1 MDDIK
6 KQVSKKKKEGDSDF
20 KRGKIS
26 FAAEAYR
33 SALRLIN
40 STPESKKK
48 LKAWTAIISGML
60 STCYVKQGSWKEA
73 IQFADDA
80 IELSKGKNVKAYIA
94 KTVASDKIGELKV
107 ALETGT
113 KALELDKSLH
123 EIQLITHRCSILLNG
138 VIKGPKPRSSDFE
151 QVSTL
156 GEGNYSDV
164 FKVRSIWTNQ
174 IFALKVLSLD
184 KVKKK
189 EKRHKNIKNE
199 IMMER
204 EVLLNLN
211 HPNIVKLYHT
221 FGDVAALYYLF
232 DYTENMEELWSLMLG
247 SKSKKYQIGLQES
260 YARYLF
266 AQLIN
271 GIEYLHREGIVH
283 RDLKPENIMVKPN
296 GHLIII
302 DFGTCK
308 NLINTKFNGPE
319 FVGTAE
325 YMSPEA
331 IDNIG
336 TDTNSDLWSIGC
348 ILYQMLLGPVPF
360 KGGSEYYTFLRV
372 QNGLPFDIYPGT
384 VSQEG
389 LDLIMSLLKRDP
401 KNRIGYHEPPPSPC
415 TRETYRNAINYD
427 MIKKHSFFST
437 SYAGHTPINFN
448 TIEKVDVLK
457 NGKPPL
463 QTLTELYLE
472 GVCESAMKGLRP
484 KLYKLNNKI
493 RNKVKHYFRIRRK
506 LKEPDVVRLFYK
518 NRMDATFAK
527 IEDRSVLGYSQAEGS
542 NFVRPF
548 YFVQVSHPSIGIS
561 LDSPQAERL
570 KHLIEAVNNIKPRP
584 AFFICIGDLTEH
596 SCEAEDDEDN
606 VRYQLEVANYKTL
619 LCKLAPTIT
628 VISVGSEKNYGKAP
642 LTENKIMRYRKD
654 FGEDYFRFW
663 KSGICFIVINSV
675 LLESIKDDFID
686 ANDNV
691 EETEVDSSKVMVNR
705 WKHFNEN
712 YKDKTLWGKHVQWI
726 KQTLFLA
733 RTNSKQAVLL
743 SNHVLKTNEDNNL
756 NPQLPSYYT
765 DFLIEKMKWS
775 YCKTAISPHKTRNSR
790 IVDKTTSEGYEANDI
805 SCLTTMAS
813 DGFRLVRMFDD
824 SIRTAYHTLGSSMIK
839 TVSLKPEDNVE
850 TVVINED
857 VSNNNSLQFKN
868 QTDYD
873 AHLDALGNQI
883 DNAKDE
889 KDIEVSL
896 EGLNIAPSN
905 LVQLDNDITNGEDSD
920 DSDDDDG
927 ELVVEDVTNEQE
939 S

>member
-151 QVSTL
+151 QLSTL
-156 GEGNYSDV
+156 GDGNYSDV
-164 FKVRSIWTNQ
+164 FKFMYICTNQ
-174 IFALKVLSLD
+174 IFALKVLYLD

-211 HPNIVKLYHT
+211 HPNIIKLHHT

-319 FVGTAE
+319 FVGTVE

-336 TDTNSDLWSIGC
+336 TD
-348 ILYQMLLGPVPF
+348 
-360 KGGSEYYTFLRV
+360 K
-372 QNGLPFDIYPGT
+372 
-384 VSQEG
+384 
-389 LDLIMSLLKRDP
+389 
-401 KNRIGYHEPPPSPC
+401 
-415 TRETYRNAINYD
+415 
-427 MIKKHSFFST
+427 
-437 SYAGHTPINFN
+437 
-448 TIEKVDVLK
+448 
-457 NGKPPL
+457 
-463 QTLTELYLE
+463 
-472 GVCESAMKGLRP
+472 
-484 KLYKLNNKI
+484 
-493 RNKVKHYFRIRRK
+493 
-506 LKEPDVVRLFYK
+506 
-518 NRMDATFAK
+518 
-527 IEDRSVLGYSQAEGS
+527 
-542 NFVRPF
+542 
-548 YFVQVSHPSIGIS
+548 
-561 LDSPQAERL
+561 
-570 KHLIEAVNNIKPRP
+570 
-584 AFFICIGDLTEH
+584 
-596 SCEAEDDEDN
+596 
-606 VRYQLEVANYKTL
+606 
-619 LCKLAPTIT
+619 
-628 VISVGSEKNYGKAP
+628 
-642 LTENKIMRYRKD
+642 
-654 FGEDYFRFW
+654 FRFM
-663 KSGICFIVINSV
+663 
-675 LLESIKDDFID
+675 E
-686 ANDNV
+686 
-691 EETEVDSSKVMVNR
+691 
-705 WKHFNEN
+705 
-712 YKDKTLWGKHVQWI
+712 Y
-726 KQTLFLA
+726 
-733 RTNSKQAVLL
+733 
-743 SNHVLKTNEDNNL
+743 
-756 NPQLPSYYT
+756 
-765 DFLIEKMKWS
+765 
-775 YCKTAISPHKTRNSR
+775 
-790 IVDKTTSEGYEANDI
+790 
-805 SCLTTMAS
+805 
-813 DGFRLVRMFDD
+813 
-824 SIRTAYHTLGSSMIK
+824 
-839 TVSLKPEDNVE
+839 
-850 TVVINED
+850 
-857 VSNNNSLQFKN
+857 
-868 QTDYD
+868 
-873 AHLDALGNQI
+873 
-883 DNAKDE
+883 
-889 KDIEVSL
+889 
-896 EGLNIAPSN
+896 
-905 LVQLDNDITNGEDSD
+905 
-920 DSDDDDG
+920 
-927 ELVVEDVTNEQE
+927 
-939 S
+939 